1 MESQTSPFKIV
12 AAFAIGAIVGGVLY
26 GLAGALVGVGL
37 VLAYIATRLAARW
50 FAGGP
55 SGD

>member
-1 MESQTSPFKIV
+1 MEGQTSPFKIV

-37 VLAYIATRLAARW
+37 VLAHIATSVAARW
-50 FAGGP
+50 FAGEP